1 MAIADRVI
9 GRPFLPGQSG
19 NPRGRPRGSR
29 HKLSER
35 FLAELCESWEM
46 HGRDAL
52 DRAREKDP
60 VGYIRVIVSLVPRQR
75 EEVLNPFDDF
85 TDEELEKLAAY
96 LEGIRDE
103 AAEKAAH

>member
-1 MAIADRVI
+1 
-9 GRPFLPGQSG
+9 
-19 NPRGRPRGSR
+19 
-29 HKLSER
+29 
-35 FLAELCESWEM
+35 M